1 MRFNDYHVLD
11 VQNLQPKTLANLV
24 KFGAGAGIFF
34 LWTLLEKQIIEPFG
48 IYLYM
53 PFYRVEGVC
62 AWDVLVAIVIIT
74 VFVRLDKSP
83 ETDDH

>member
-1 MRFNDYHVLD
+1 M
-11 VQNLQPKTLANLV
+11 QNLQSNPLAGLM

-48 IYLYM
+48 IYRYM

-62 AWDVLVAIVIIT
+62 AWDVLVAILIV
-74 VFVRLDKSP
+74 VAFVRLGKRSA
-83 ETDDH
+83 TGIR

>member
-1 MRFNDYHVLD
+1 M
-11 VQNLQPKTLANLV
+11 QNIQPKSLANLV

-48 IYLYM
+48 IYRYM

-62 AWDVLVAIVIIT
+62 AWDVLVAIVIIVT
-74 VFVRLDKSP
+74 FVRLDKRSA
-83 ETDDH
+83 TDNK